1 MSTYMHTH
9 LTSQKKKIESQLS
22 NKKESSRDACKRRDK
37 SSSKHHRRE
46 ENITVAWVADGKRS
60 VYESTVKEIFYSW
73 TAVSH
78 SPATMNLPKITKWC
92 ICRGG
97 VDGQTKPRSFFKC
110 WGEKW
115 SAGVKLSSREPA

>member
-1 MSTYMHTH
+1 M
-9 LTSQKKKIESQLS
+9 
-22 NKKESSRDACKRRDK
+22 
-37 SSSKHHRRE
+37 
-46 ENITVAWVADGKRS
+46 
-60 VYESTVKEIFYSW
+60 YESMVKEIFYCW

-78 SPATMNLPKITKWC
+78 SPATMNLPKITKFIT
-92 ICRGG
+92 ICSGG